1 MGWCE
6 QKFIALAICQS
17 EKNNFLANLYGH
29 ARMKH
34 LVRQQKDIMG
44 NTNTISKKN
53 VVVSKETIEALNRLE
68 REPVAGLCEHGKYS
82 GVDCLLYDAEYQRAA
97 NALALLQEKR
107 AAGIKA
113 AKEEET
119 KRLLVR
125 IERAASEYQTWMD
138 DATES
143 NEVKGILD
151 NLEREVFRMAKN
163 ETGPYLND
171 DFKVLAKAYLAV
183 QEALDRGI

>member
-1 MGWCE
+1 
-6 QKFIALAICQS
+6 
-17 EKNNFLANLYGH
+17 
-29 ARMKH
+29 
-34 LVRQQKDIMG
+34 
-44 NTNTISKKN
+44 
-53 VVVSKETIEALNRLE
+53 
-68 REPVAGLCEHGKYS
+68 
-82 GVDCLLYDAEYQRAA
+82 
-97 NALALLQEKR
+97 
-107 AAGIKA
+107 
-113 AKEEET
+113 
-119 KRLLVR
+119 
-125 IERAASEYQTWMD
+125 MD

>member
-1 MGWCE
+1 
-6 QKFIALAICQS
+6 
-17 EKNNFLANLYGH
+17 
-29 ARMKH
+29 MKH

-53 VVVSKETIEALNRLE
+53 VVVSKEAIDSLN
-68 REPVAGLCEHGKYS
+68 AGLCEHGKYS
-82 GVDCLLYDAEYQRAA
+82 GVDCLLCDAEYQRAA

-107 AAGIKA
+107 AAGIRAHKDA
-113 AKEEET
+113 ET